1 MSSFQWIGEDGE
13 RQGEH
18 CCPRATDEEETY
30 EEKVLIVDEINRSKT
45 YTSEKKTQRID
56 ELLIFEE
63 GNHRCPQHRTHGLH
77 CKQNTHPV
85 ACFIVSITRGVQ
97 HNHSV
102 FQHCWSV
109 ENVVCYRTIGV
120 SPHKHKGCPA
130 EELHQTYCPESGR
143 SFNQQCEQVGRLR
156 FLFAFC
162 LIACVCRSIRSN
174 LVIFVVELRRIFL
187 YRQCGVDDTEDEDGC
202 TTIEGI
208 NHRVGHLSLFCCVAH
223 CQPSENYGEKI
234 SHKTTCI
241 AEERL
246 NGVSRWFLFFV
257 HHVAHHHFEGL
268 HSNVDTRV
276 EKHERY
282 QPENHSHSHAHTK
295 TSGIRKKAH
304 HQNSDESTHK

>member
-1 MSSFQWIGEDGE
+1 MNWWGWWKA
-13 RQGEH
+13 RRAL
-18 CCPRATDEEETY
+18 CPSATDEEETY

-45 YTSEKKTQRID
+45 YTTEKKTQRID

-77 CKQNTHPV
+77 SKQNTHPV
-85 ACFIVSITRGVQ
+85 ACFIVSIARGVQ

-102 FQHCWSV
+102 FQHCWCV

-143 SFNQQCEQVGRLR
+143 SFNQQCEHIGRLR
-156 FLFAFC
+156 LLFAFC
-162 LIACVCRSIRSN
+162 LLACVCRSIRSN

-208 NHRVGHLSLFCCVAH
+208 KSPCRAPFLVLLCCSLPTKWGLWGKDIPQDYLHCRGTIEWSKPLIFVLRSPCHPPSFWRVA
-223 CQPSENYGEKI
+223 
-234 SHKTTCI
+234 
-241 AEERL
+241 
-246 NGVSRWFLFFV
+246 
-257 HHVAHHHFEGL
+257 
-268 HSNVDTRV
+268 
-276 EKHERY
+276 
-282 QPENHSHSHAHTK
+282 
-295 TSGIRKKAH
+295 
-304 HQNSDESTHK
+304 